1 MEIDFA
7 YLTVADLQEFLD
19 ICIYIAFV
27 TGLAGGILARVLGDA
42 VSDFL
47 DCIFGLADRQTRIA
61 DARWRGH
68 WNAALREAREA
79 GHTGRRAIAYAVDAM
94 KTRRQ
99 ANADLRAHG

>member
-7 YLTVADLQEFLD
+7 HVTVADLQEFFD
-19 ICIYIAFV
+19 VCVYVAFIA
-27 TGLAGGILARVLGDA
+27 GLAGGFLARVLGDA
-42 VSDFL
+42 ASDFL
-47 DCIFGLADRQTRIA
+47 DYIFGLADRQTRIA

-79 GHTGRRAIAYAVDAM
+79 GHTGRTAIAYAVDAM
-94 KTRRQ
+94 RTRRQ